1 MELANKKMRTDSD
14 SNNFFVDNSSI
25 ITSSI
30 NTDSDYL
37 ENSGKTQ
44 EF

>member
-14 SNNFFVDNSSI
+14 SNNFFLDKSSI

-37 ENSGKTQ
+37 ENSGKMQ
-44 EF
+44 